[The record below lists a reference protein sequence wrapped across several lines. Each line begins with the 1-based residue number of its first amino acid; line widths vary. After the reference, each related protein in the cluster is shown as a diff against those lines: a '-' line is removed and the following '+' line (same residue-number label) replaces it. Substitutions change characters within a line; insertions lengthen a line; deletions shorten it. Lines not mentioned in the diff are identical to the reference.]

1 MNIRIRIVVTV
12 TGSIV
17 PAFPPNGVVT
27 LGLVGGVVSVA
38 LTGSDVELFGCSA
51 LSIALAVTLP
61 SGIGLVGVIL
71 TRPELSVVPVPM
83 ICPFYLIIEHSYSDQ
98 L

>member
-1 MNIRIRIVVTV
+1 MICPFYLIIEHSYSGSVVTV
-12 TGSIV
+12 TGSVV

-38 LTGSDVELFGCSA
+38 LHRIRCRELFGCSA

-71 TRPELSVVPVPM
+71 TRPELSVVPV
-83 ICPFYLIIEHSYSDQ
+83 L
-98 L
+98 

>member
-1 MNIRIRIVVTV
+1 MIV
-12 TGSIV
+12 V

-61 SGIGLVGVIL
+61 S
-71 TRPELSVVPVPM
+71 E
-83 ICPFYLIIEHSYSDQ
+83 
-98 L
+98 